1 MKVVPASIS
10 DIEVDKFR
18 NDGSLLVSWGSA
30 LINTDGLRN
39 EIIAGAPL
47 TPGANK
53 DAKGNSQFHGQHF
66 DRMKM
71 LPAQRYNELSGAFV
85 KMRYWHFVFGCSIC
99 YNVKSYF

>member
-1 MKVVPASIS
+1 MAVNIVFVFLHSVTFIQSGAMKVVPASIS

-30 LINTDGLRN
+30 LINTDGLRT

-53 DAKGNSQFHGQHF
+53 DARGNMSV
-66 DRMKM
+66 
-71 LPAQRYNELSGAFV
+71 L
-85 KMRYWHFVFGCSIC
+85 
-99 YNVKSYF
+99 

>member
-1 MKVVPASIS
+1 MAVNIVFVLLHSVTFIQSGAMKVVPASIS

-30 LINTDGLRN
+30 LINTDGLRT

-53 DAKGNSQFHGQHF
+53 DARGNMSV
-66 DRMKM
+66 
-71 LPAQRYNELSGAFV
+71 L
-85 KMRYWHFVFGCSIC
+85 
-99 YNVKSYF
+99 